1 MAIHLGNILEQAIR
15 MERIGISELSRKL
28 RVSRRTIYNWF
39 EQENLNIQIILKVGE
54 IIGHDFSAELPENL
68 LRSHRR
74 LLSFDDTSAESR
86 GEIDNNSVYFWMNKY
101 VSLLEKYNDLLS
113 LIADKPN
120 PNSSTMLK
128 RKNTL
133 L

>member
-28 RVSRRTIYNWF
+28 KVSRRTIYNWF
-39 EQENLNIQIILKVGE
+39 EQENLNIQIILKVGDV
-54 IIGHDFSAELPENL
+54 IGHDFSVELPENL

-74 LLSFDDTSAESR
+74 LLNIDNTSLENKD
-86 GEIDNNSVYFWMNKY
+86 EVENNSVYFWMNKY

-113 LIADKPN
+113 LIADKS
-120 PNSSTMLK
+120 NSNTSVIK
-128 RKNTL
+128 RKNGHL
-133 L
+133 

>member
-39 EQENLNIQIILKVGE
+39 EQENLGIQIILKVGE
-54 IIGHDFSAELPENL
+54 VIGHDFSTDIPENL

-74 LLSFDDTSAESR
+74 LLSIDDTTLEHKGDGDS
-86 GEIDNNSVYFWMNKY
+86 NSVYFWMNKY

-113 LIADKPN
+113 IIADKPN
-120 PNSSTMLK
+120 PNIIK
-128 RKNTL
+128 RKNGHL
-133 L
+133 